1 MASIKPELDMQLKRQ
16 SMWLK
21 ESWMWLLEKKVLSSK
36 EGKSTAGLKA
46 LDVGCGAGLVMEILG
61 ELLDVKGVDIDPGM
75 VDEARKRGFDV
86 SQADAL
92 NLPYEDS
99 SFDIVYCSFLLLWV
113 RDPVKAVS
121 EMKRVSRRW
130 VLALAEPDF
139 GARIDYPENL
149 AKLTQLIIQGMRE
162 DGGDPTIGRKL
173 RSVFGACGLK
183 ADIGVHP
190 GVWDLDKLYA
200 ETMDEWRWI
209 DMTVN
214 VGGRKENLSV
224 LRTAWIDALKKGS
237 LFQFNPFFYAFAKK

>member
-1 MASIKPELDMQLKRQ
+1 MTSIKPELDMQLKRQ
-16 SMWLK
+16 SIWLK
-21 ESWMWLLEKKVLSSK
+21 ESWMWLLEKKVLSK

-46 LDVGCGAGLVMEILG
+46 LDVGCGTGLVMEILG
-61 ELLDVKGVDIDPGM
+61 EVLDVKGLDIDPGM
-75 VDEARKRGFDV
+75 VEEARKRGFDV

-121 EMKRVSRRW
+121 EMRRVSRRW

-149 AKLTQLIIQGMRE
+149 AKLTQLIIQGIRE

-190 GVWDLDKLYA
+190 GIWDLDKLYA

-214 VGGRKENLSV
+214 VGGRGEDLSV
-224 LRTAWIDALKKGS
+224 LRAAWQDALKKGS

>member
-21 ESWMWLLEKKVLSSK
+21 ESWMWLLENKVLSK
-36 EGKSTAGLKA
+36 EGKSPAGLKA
-46 LDVGCGAGLVMEILG
+46 LDVGCGVGLVMEILG
-61 ELLDVKGVDIDPGM
+61 EVLDVKGVDIDASM
-75 VDEARKRGFDV
+75 VDKARKRGFDV
-86 SQADAL
+86 SQADAMD
-92 NLPYEDS
+92 LPYEDS

-130 VLALAEPDF
+130 VIALAEPDF

-149 AKLTQLIIQGMRE
+149 SKLTQLIIQGMRQ

-214 VGGRKENLSV
+214 VGGRKEDLSV
-224 LRTAWIDALKKGS
+224 LRTAWQDALKKGS